1 MFLFCYNLSF
11 EHKFFVYKLLIQ
23 FYNIY
28 YDFCQK
34 MQALAHQDKVSYS
47 IVVHYQKHPK
57 I

>member
-11 EHKFFVYKLLIQ
+11 ERKFFVYKLLIQ

-34 MQALAHQDKVSYS
+34 TQALAHQDKVLYS